1 MRIAEDVLKRPDGSE
16 VKALVIHE
24 VCEHDLLNEIAA
36 CAHFVRLDEMTMT
49 WQPADP
55 TLTHVRVLK
64 GKEFRLGLPRLSGVM
79 ATPLLL
85 PDGRLID
92 KPGYDPGSELYFNP
106 LGAVFPKITEKPSRD
121 DALDALAT
129 LNELLVDF
137 PFVDEPSKSVALAAL
152 LTGVIRRGLP
162 TAPGIG
168 FDAPEPGTGKS
179 YLMDLISLLATGQ
192 TAPVIAAAGDDTELE
207 KRLDGL
213 LFKGVAVIAIDN
225 ISRQLECDK
234 LNQIMTQETVTIRVL
249 GSTKDMPTV
258 TPGAIVLLDGNN
270 LRIVND
276 TQRRFLLCSMD
287 AKMERPETRTF
298 KTNPA
303 KLIKENRGKYVAA
316 ALTIVR
322 AFMVSGE
329 KAKGSPFGSYETWCM
344 MVREPL
350 IWLGRDDPVA
360 TQETIRAKGPK
371 LGSRKSLVEVW
382 HECFGDHPKTVKQV
396 IDDAIERDPPP
407 EGVKD
412 GKEGPLTR
420 PWRYGP
426 LAEIAGGRGGGID
439 ARRLGIWLSREEGR
453 VVDRMRFERHGVS
466 HHAACWRLVTIETK
480 PDEPF

>member
-1 MRIAEDVLKRPDGSE
+1 MRIAEDILKRPDGSE
-16 VKALVIHE
+16 MKALIIHE
-24 VCEHDLLNEIAA
+24 VGEHDLLNEIAA
-36 CAHFVRLDEMTMT
+36 CAHFVRPDEMTMT

-106 LGAVFPKITEKPSRD
+106 LGAVFPKIADKPSR
-121 DALDALAT
+121 ADALARSRRSMNCLSIFHLSIT
-129 LNELLVDF
+129 F
-137 PFVDEPSKSVALAAL
+137 HSVALAAL

-192 TAPVIAAAGDDTELE
+192 TAPVIAAGGDDTELE

-270 LRIVND
+270 LRIVSD

-298 KTNPA
+298 K
-303 KLIKENRGKYVAA
+303 R
-316 ALTIVR
+316 
-322 AFMVSGE
+322 
-329 KAKGSPFGSYETWCM
+329 
-344 MVREPL
+344 
-350 IWLGRDDPVA
+350 
-360 TQETIRAKGPK
+360 
-371 LGSRKSLVEVW
+371 
-382 HECFGDHPKTVKQV
+382 
-396 IDDAIERDPPP
+396 
-407 EGVKD
+407 
-412 GKEGPLTR
+412 TR
-420 PWRYGP
+420 RN
-426 LAEIAGGRGGGID
+426 
-439 ARRLGIWLSREEGR
+439 
-453 VVDRMRFERHGVS
+453 
-466 HHAACWRLVTIETK
+466 
-480 PDEPF
+480 